1 MTASSPAVFVEVTDQ
16 PLHLQTLVD
25 KVASERAG
33 AIATFSG
40 VTRNNFE
47 GQTVEKLEYEAYIPM
62 AQKKLEEVCQLALQR
77 WELLGIAI
85 VHRLGL
91 VKIGEASIVIAASSA
106 HRRAALEACHWVI
119 DELKAV
125 VPIWKKEYYA
135 DKSIWKENAESRQK
149 QC

>member
-1 MTASSPAVFVEVTDQ
+1 MLQCGIYADVRYMTASSPAVFVEVTDQ

-62 AQKKLEEVCQLALQR
+62 AQKKLEVQT
-77 WELLGIAI
+77 LLSGCFCPAG
-85 VHRLGL
+85 VHCCLD
-91 VKIGEASIVIAASSA
+91 SSA
-106 HRRAALEACHWVI
+106 
-119 DELKAV
+119 
-125 VPIWKKEYYA
+125 
-135 DKSIWKENAESRQK
+135 
-149 QC
+149 